1 MDDPPR
7 LWTASVLAILLVLVL
22 SWIVSIVKYRLA
34 YSKLVSP
41 LRFKLW
47 NIISDL
53 CVSMDLSK
61 RLPSACGLD
70 PYLRQHLCSST
81 VQWILTQWQQ

>member
-22 SWIVSIVKYRLA
+22 SRIVSIVKYRLA

-41 LRFKLW
+41 LR
-47 NIISDL
+47 I
-53 CVSMDLSK
+53 
-61 RLPSACGLD
+61 
-70 PYLRQHLCSST
+70 QT
-81 VQWILTQWQQ
+81 VEYHQ

>member
-22 SWIVSIVKYRLA
+22 SWIVSIANYRLA

-41 LRFKLW
+41 LR
-47 NIISDL
+47 IQTVEYHRDL

-81 VQWILTQWQQ
+81 VQLILTQWQQ